1 MGDFLELN
9 IEIEVQ
15 RSMLGEITEAEW
27 NKNNTQF

>member
-1 MGDFLELN
+1 MSDFLEQN

-27 NKNNTQF
+27 NKNNEQF